1 MRETILKRYSTGE
14 TFSLGSDVG
23 LIGEVMEKGK
33 GIDYLIYQLE
43 ILGKDLIPL
52 LKKYTVKNF
61 DVSKIIE
68 DESYTLTSYDW

>member
-14 TFSLGSDVG
+14 TLSLGGDVG

-43 ILGKDLIPL
+43 ILGKDLVTL
-52 LKKYTVKNF
+52 LKKHTVKNI
-61 DVSKIIE
+61 DISKIIE
-68 DESYTLTSYDW
+68 DERYILTSYDW